1 MSQKRRLTY
10 TITTVITLVR
20 MVILRLVYPEISA
33 QLQLLAGIVGWSFVI
48 FIFEAI
54 DFINF
59 KLNQRRPYEQGV
71 FPRLAMQV
79 GLSMLVT
86 FTLHTLILKFFMTRF
101 PIPLEKLTIMIS
113 YFVDF
118 IIVVAVNLAYF
129 GVYFFD
135 QWKMKI
141 LETERLAK
149 EKALSQKEHARVQ
162 YDNLK
167 NQLNPHFLFNSLA
180 SLNSLIF
187 ENQELASQFLQQL
200 SKVYR
205 YVLENKDRELVSLQ
219 TETKFIQQYLMLLKT
234 RFGDGFI
241 TDICIEPGKEGR
253 HIVPITLQIL
263 IENALKHNKVGEA
276 SPLRV
281 CIRTEGDFLIVS
293 NNLQKKSQ
301 VDSSNGMGLENM
313 KTLYAFLSPTALEV
327 REEKDIFMVKVPLL

>member
-1 MSQKRRLTY
+1 MVFVGFSLLFTFSAH
-10 TITTVITLVR
+10 TLV
-20 MVILRLVYPEISA
+20 LRL
-33 QLQLLAGIVGWSFVI
+33 F
-48 FIFEAI
+48 
-54 DFINF
+54 
-59 KLNQRRPYEQGV
+59 
-71 FPRLAMQV
+71 
-79 GLSMLVT
+79 LSG
-86 FTLHTLILKFFMTRF
+86 F
-101 PIPLEKLTIMIS
+101 PIPVDKLTLIVS

-118 IIVVAVNLAYF
+118 TIVVAVNLAYF

-149 EKALSQKEHARVQ
+149 EKALTQKEHARVQ

-219 TETKFIQQYLMLLKT
+219 TETKFIQHYLMLLKT
-234 RFGDGFI
+234 RFGDGFL
-241 TDICIEPGKEGR
+241 TDIRIEPGKEER
-253 HIVPITLQIL
+253 RIVPITLQIL

-276 SPLRV
+276 SPLRI

-293 NNLQKKSQ
+293 NNLQKKTM
-301 VDSSNGMGLENM
+301 VETSNGMGLENM
-313 KTLYAFLSPTALEV
+313 RTLYTYLSPEAIEILE
-327 REEKDIFMVKVPLL
+327 EEKNFTVKVPLL

>member
-1 MSQKRRLTY
+1 MSDKRALTY
-10 TITTVITLVR
+10 TITTVITVIR
-20 MVILRLVYPEISA
+20 MIVLRLVYPEISA
-33 QLQLLAGIVGWSFVI
+33 QLQLVIGILGWCFVI
-48 FIFEAI
+48 FIFEAV
-54 DFINF
+54 DFINAR
-59 KLNQRRPYEQGV
+59 LNRRLPFEQGV
-71 FPRLAMQV
+71 FPRLALQV
-79 GLSMLVT
+79 GLTMLVT
-86 FTLHTLILKFFMTRF
+86 FTLHTLLLQFFITKVPFLVER
-101 PIPLEKLTIMIS
+101 LTIILS

-118 IIVVAVNLAYF
+118 VIVVAVNLAYF

-149 EKALSQKEHARVQ
+149 EKALTQKEHARVQ

-219 TETKFIQQYLMLLKT
+219 TETKFIQHYLRLLKT
-234 RFGDGFI
+234 RFGDGFM
-241 TDICIEPGKEGR
+241 TDIQIEPGKEGKS
-253 HIVPITLQIL
+253 IVPITLQIL
-263 IENALKHNKVGEA
+263 IENALKHNKVGVA

-293 NNLQKKSQ
+293 NNLQKKTM
-301 VDSSNGMGLENM
+301 VETSNGMGLENM
-313 KTLYAFLSPTALEV
+313 RTLYTYLSPEAIEI
-327 REEKDIFMVKVPLL
+327 REEEKNFTVKVPLL

>member
-1 MSQKRRLTY
+1 MSYKRRLTY
-10 TITTVITLVR
+10 TITTVITVIR
-20 MVILRLVYPEISA
+20 MGILRLVYPEISA
-33 QLQLLAGIVGWSFVI
+33 QLQMVIGILGWCFVI
-48 FIFEAI
+48 FIFEAA
-54 DFINF
+54 DFINAL
-59 KLNQRRPYEQGV
+59 LNRRLPFEQGV
-71 FPRLAMQV
+71 FPRLTLQV
-79 GLSMLVT
+79 GLTMLVT
-86 FTLHTLILKFFMTRF
+86 FTLHTLILQFFINKVPF
-101 PIPLEKLTIMIS
+101 LIEKLTIILS

-118 IIVVAVNLAYF
+118 VIVVAVNLAYF

-149 EKALSQKEHARVQ
+149 EKALTQKEHARVQ

-219 TETKFIQQYLMLLKT
+219 TETKFIQHYLMLLKT

-241 TDICIEPGKEGR
+241 TDIQIESGKEGKS
-253 HIVPITLQIL
+253 IVPITLQIL

-293 NNLQKKSQ
+293 NNLQKKTM
-301 VDSSNGMGLENM
+301 VETSNGMGLENM
-313 KTLYAFLSPTALEV
+313 RTLYEYLSPNPIEILE
-327 REEKDIFMVKVPLL
+327 EEKKFTIKVPLL